1 LLAELSIFRVIR
13 RLVRMEDQK
22 EKLLLLILLEVV
34 QDSMSTQGTL
44 VQSIVYQVVLQLMR
58 LLWMLP
64 QRKNW
69 YELSC
74 DSA

>member
-1 LLAELSIFRVIR
+1 
-13 RLVRMEDQK
+13 MEDQK

-34 QDSMSTQGTL
+34 QDSMITQGTL

-64 QRKNW
+64 QRKTW

>member
-1 LLAELSIFRVIR
+1 
-13 RLVRMEDQK
+13 MEDQK

-34 QDSMSTQGTL
+34 QDSMITQGTL

>member
-1 LLAELSIFRVIR
+1 
-13 RLVRMEDQK
+13 MEDQK

>member
-1 LLAELSIFRVIR
+1 
-13 RLVRMEDQK
+13 MEDQK

-64 QRKNW
+64 QRKTW

>member
-1 LLAELSIFRVIR
+1 M
-13 RLVRMEDQK
+13 RMEDQK

-34 QDSMSTQGTL
+34 QDSMITQGTL
-44 VQSIVYQVVLQLMR
+44 VQSIIYQVVLQLMR

>member
-1 LLAELSIFRVIR
+1 
-13 RLVRMEDQK
+13 VRMEDQK

-34 QDSMSTQGTL
+34 QDSMITQGTL
-44 VQSIVYQVVLQLMR
+44 VQSIIYQVVLQLMR

>member
-1 LLAELSIFRVIR
+1 
-13 RLVRMEDQK
+13 MEDQK

-34 QDSMSTQGTL
+34 QDSMITQGTL
-44 VQSIVYQVVLQLMR
+44 AQSIIYQVVLQLMR

>member
-1 LLAELSIFRVIR
+1 
-13 RLVRMEDQK
+13 MEDQK

-34 QDSMSTQGTL
+34 QDSMITQGTL
-44 VQSIVYQVVLQLMR
+44 VQSIIYQVVLQLMR